1 LGSLRLILMKPSQ
14 FPWLVAMLFIAA
26 LVSPAPAADHKPPNI
41 LFILADDQSYK
52 TVGCYPESW
61 PWVKTPNIDALAA
74 SGVRFQGAYLGSWCM
89 PSRAALLTGH
99 WPHAIESMRMAGKYP
114 DSTYDPEQCPFWPK
128 VFREHGYQTAHIGK
142 WHTGED
148 AGWGRDWDYQMVW
161 NRPKHPE
168 NAGAYYTDEIIA
180 ANGEEQTVPGYP
192 ADNYNKWACD
202 YIRGAHRDPQKPW
215 YLWLCYGNI
224 HGPSIPP
231 ARDKGKYKDATVP
244 EPADILPPRPG
255 KPDYLNLTQA
265 WARAQDGHIVSAA
278 GGGEGSEDGKA
289 GSVQGAGKPGKKK
302 KGFEDWVRQVNECMP
317 VVDDGVG
324 QLIAAL
330 RETGQLENTLVVYS
344 ADQGFAM
351 GEHGCRMK
359 VAPYDANYRSPFIV
373 SMPGTVAT
381 GKVCPQVVSSVDLIT
396 TFFAFAGLEQPWKMH
411 GRDITPLLRD
421 PAMAWPYPCLYEHT
435 GETYGKDVG
444 KILRNK
450 PQKAEHQHVPWYD
463 AVVQDGWKY
472 IHYLRAG
479 EIEELYDLRKDP
491 EELTNLASAPDQK
504 ERLEKLRAVLL
515 EELHRTDAS
524 YADSLG
530 LAPAK

>member
-1 LGSLRLILMKPSQ
+1 MKTPRLPLLLGLLA
-14 FPWLVAMLFIAA
+14 FA
-26 LVSPAPAADHKPPNI
+26 LAHPAGAADKRPPNI
-41 LFILADDQSYK
+41 LFILADDESYK

-99 WPHAIESMRMAGKYP
+99 WPHGIESMRMAGKYP

-128 VFREHGYQTAHIGK
+128 VFREHGYQTAQIGK

-148 AGWGRDWDYQMVW
+148 AGFGRDWDFQMVW
-161 NRPKHPE
+161 DRPKHPE

-180 ANGEEQTVPGYP
+180 TNGVEAKIEGYP

-231 ARDKGKYKDATVP
+231 ARDKGRYKDAPVP

-255 KPDYLNLTQA
+255 KPEYLNKTQA
-265 WARAQDGHIVSAA
+265 WERAADGRIVAA
-278 GGGEGSEDGKA
+278 GGGEKVGSDGDEGNKA
-289 GSVQGAGKPGKKK
+289 AKGKGRKV
-302 KGFEDWVRQVNECMP
+302 FTDWVRQVNECMP

-373 SMPGTVAT
+373 AMPGTVAQ
-381 GKVCPQVVSSVDLIT
+381 GKACPQVVSSVDLIA
-396 TFFAFAGLEQPWKMH
+396 TFFAFAGLESPWKLH
-411 GRDITPLLRD
+411 GRDFTPLLRD
-421 PAMAWPYPCLYEHT
+421 PTAAWPYPCLYEHT
-435 GETYGKDVG
+435 GESYGSE
-444 KILRNK
+444 
-450 PQKAEHQHVPWYD
+450 KAEHQNVPWYD

-491 EELTNLASAPDQK
+491 EELTNLAAAPEQQ
-504 ERLEKLRAVLL
+504 ERLEKLRAALL
-515 EELHRTDAS
+515 SELHRTDAS
-524 YADSLG
+524 YADTLG
-530 LAPAK
+530 LESKPR

>member
-1 LGSLRLILMKPSQ
+1 MYVSRLTL
-14 FPWLVAMLFIAA
+14 LLTVALLSVFSSRSIAA
-26 LVSPAPAADHKPPNI
+26 DRRPPNI
-41 LFILADDQSYK
+41 LFILADDENLK
-52 TVGCYPESW
+52 TVGCYPGSW

-74 SGVRFQGAYLGSWCM
+74 GGVRFQGAYLGSWCM

-99 WPHAIESMRMAGKYP
+99 WPHGVESMRLSGKYP
-114 DSTYDPEQCPFWPK
+114 DSTYDPQQCPFWPG
-128 VFREHGYQTAHIGK
+128 VFRQHGYQTAQIGK

-168 NAGAYYTDEIIA
+168 NAGAYYKAEIIA
-180 ANGEEQTVPGYP
+180 TNGVEEKVEGYP

-231 ARDKGKYKDATVP
+231 ERHKGLYKDAAVP
-244 EPADILPPRPG
+244 EPKDILPPRPG
-255 KPDYLNLTQA
+255 KPDYLNKTQA
-265 WARAQDGHIVSAA
+265 WARAADGQIIAA
-278 GGGEGSEDGKA
+278 KGGEKVGDD
-289 GSVQGAGKPGKKK
+289 AGKSG
-302 KGFEDWVRQVNECMP
+302 KGFADWVRQVNECMP
-317 VVDDGVG
+317 VVDEGVG

-373 SMPGTVAT
+373 SMPGVVAA
-381 GKVCPQVVSSVDLIT
+381 GKVCPQVVSSVDLVT
-396 TFFAFAGLEQPWKMH
+396 TFFAFAGLEQPWKFH

-421 PAMAWPYPCLYEHT
+421 PAAAWPYPCLYEHT
-435 GETYGKDVG
+435 GESYGSDVT
-444 KILRNK
+444 KVLSNK
-450 PQKAEHQHVPWYD
+450 PQKAEHQNVPWYD
-463 AVVQDGWKY
+463 AIVLDGWKY
-472 IHYLRAG
+472 IRYLRAG

-491 EELTNLASAPDQK
+491 EELTNLAAAPEQR
-504 ERLEKLRAVLL
+504 ERLEKLRATLL
-515 EELHRTDAS
+515 AELHRTDAA
-524 YADSLG
+524 YADTLG
-530 LAPAK
+530 LTPSGK